1 MPAFFL
7 LVQIQSRFL
16 ISTSITASLNPW
28 VSQLH
33 FYFTQVSFRA
43 SRCLQLKSN
52 ISFLFWKTCHFHW
65 MEFFPLPLLCGVG
78 VGQYFYLP
86 FLVCSVTD
94 LSLHSST
101 RPVIAILPIWLF
113 RPKKPTKNKNN
124 KQQTNKQTKKQKQK
138 TTKQT

>member
-7 LVQIQSRFL
+7 LVQIQSCFL
-16 ISTSITASLNPW
+16 ISISITASLNLW

-33 FYFTQVSFRA
+33 FYFPQVSFWA

-52 ISFLFWKTCHFHW
+52 ISFLFWKTCHFNW
-65 MEFFPLPLLCGVG
+65 IELFPLPLLCGVG
-78 VGQYFYLP
+78 VGQYFYFP

-113 RPKKPTKNKNN
+113 RQKKPTKNKSKNN
-124 KQQTNKQTKKQKQK
+124 KQQTNKKQQKKKTKNH
-138 TTKQT
+138 